1 MSKRRRILGQHFLNS
16 WRFAAR
22 IAEIAE
28 TRDEVVIE
36 IGAGKGILTKQLAR
50 KARRVIA
57 VEIDAR
63 LADLLE
69 SMQLPNV
76 EVINRD
82 FLQVELKD
90 LGNPLVVGNI
100 PYNITSAIIRKLIQD
115 KCYVKRATL
124 TVQREYGAK
133 MMAPMGSPAYGY
145 LSICVNHYFD
155 VSKKLVIPARYFSPR
170 PSVSSVVVVL
180 NPKKGGKGGIDKSY
194 ETRLFEFIAGVFRYR
209 RKFLRNAIMN
219 CLGHLPDGIPEDM
232 LRKRPQHLSLGDY
245 QSIYAVISGT

>member
-50 KARRVIA
+50 KAKRVIA

-100 PYNITSAIIRKLIQD
+100 PYNITSSIIRKLIRD

-170 PSVSSVVVVL
+170 PSVSSVVVAL
-180 NPKKGGKGGIDKSY
+180 NPKKDGKGGIDKGY

-209 RKFLRNAIMN
+209 RKSLRNAIMH

-232 LRKRPQHLSLGDY
+232 LRKRPQHLSFGDY
-245 QSIYAVISGT
+245 QGIYAVISGT